1 MSCAHCGHEL
11 APDARFC
18 AGCGTA
24 IAPRREPG
32 EPQVRQERRGQ
43 GGTAVEEQEYEYI
56 VVSTPNPQI
65 SLSALGRHLRP
76 LRVSDA
82 AGVGIAAAIVAA
94 SVMAILVVAAVLT
107 SLGVDLL
114 SFGLDDVDQSPGDW
128 LRIGTFV
135 VLVSL
140 GSPLTNRTELADDTS
155 ITQAGSFLLPA
166 ALLLTCTYVAL
177 RRASTHRAR
186 EVVLRERAAVSMVAG
201 LTAAGLVVA
210 LSLVS
215 AGPVAGLGGAHLHAR
230 SWVGPLTAFLLVS
243 ATAMAAFTPPDLD
256 GTSPRAWRE
265 LRRAWRSSAALL
277 ALTVVVASVVAL
289 VAGAR
294 DQAPQWGLPLIE
306 LPDSDLASFLRLPES
321 GGLLAAVAH
330 GATLFAAGAEEDRW
344 GLIAGNTESSAWTLV
359 LIVLIGSVLVGVRH
373 AFRRPPGERPWA
385 LAWTVPVAYA
395 VMWALFAH
403 FTQQRTWL
411 SDEDEVFYQ
420 SGIGVVSAFLCA
432 VLWGAAATGGGW
444 VASRWVASW
453 FPRTAARLAGRWVH
467 PSWAGLIEHRL
478 LMEGARVPLSITAAS
493 RQADDPLQPPLS
505 RGHGTVVA
513 GLAWAL
519 VSLALITLPTANAAD
534 CGLPIS
540 ATRQPTEPLPSLAP
554 PADVQRDFD
563 EMRAEVERL
572 DAAQARAERAAGPGV
587 QLRDEMTVAREAAA
601 EAMTAVTEAEDAVTD
616 AARRVDRL
624 ADVGDWE
631 RDMLEQAQA
640 DLEEFREYDADGFW
654 AGLVAD
660 AEEELLEAEAP
671 LRRARED
678 LVSSEA
684 GLSSAR
690 ATLADAQSAESAA
703 ESAFAP
709 WEEKLAAVAS
719 TSNAARAARVALDI
733 AEHDWDSAAS
743 EKRAEVARAN
753 QDARACRDE
762 ARPRVIGAATST
774 GLAAALPLW
783 WFGFRAPRTRRRPTA
798 QA

>member
-1 MSCAHCGHEL
+1 VGCAHCGHEL

-18 AGCGTA
+18 AGCGAA
-24 IAPRREPG
+24 IAPRRLPE
-32 EPQVRQERRGQ
+32 EPQERFRH
-43 GGTAVEEQEYEYI
+43 GGTAIQEQEYEYEYV
-56 VVSTPNPQI
+56 VVSTPTPQI
-65 SLSALGRHLRP
+65 TLGALGRHLRP

-82 AGVGIAAAIVAA
+82 AGVGMAAAIVAG

-114 SFGLDDVDQSPGDW
+114 SFGLDDVDQSPADW

-135 VLVSL
+135 VLISL
-140 GSPLTNRTELADDTS
+140 GSPLTNQTELADDTS

-177 RRASTHRAR
+177 RRVSTHRAR
-186 EVVLRERAAVSMVAG
+186 EVVLPERAAVSMVAG

-215 AGPVAGLGGAHLHAR
+215 AGPVAGLGGAHMHAR

-243 ATAMAAFTPPDLD
+243 ATAMAALTPPERDNTL
-256 GTSPRAWRE
+256 PRAWRV
-265 LRRAWRSSAALL
+265 LRRAWRTSAALL
-277 ALTVVVASVVAL
+277 AVTVVVASAVAL

-294 DQAPQWGLPLIE
+294 DQAPQWGLPLVE
-306 LPDSDLASFLRLPES
+306 LPGSDLASFLRLPES

-330 GATLFAAGAEEDRW
+330 GATLFAAGADEDRW
-344 GLIAGNTESSAWTLV
+344 GLIAGNTEASAWTLM

-373 AFRRPPGERPWA
+373 AFRRPPGERTWA

-411 SDEDEVFYQ
+411 SDEDDAFYQ

-432 VLWGAAATGGGW
+432 LVWGAAATGGGW
-444 VASRWVASW
+444 VAARWVASW

-467 PSWAGLIEHRL
+467 PSWAGLIERRL
-478 LMEGARVPLSITAAS
+478 LMEGARVPRFISAAG
-493 RQADDPLQPPLS
+493 RHADDSSHPPLS
-505 RGHGTVVA
+505 RGHGTVFA
-513 GLAWAL
+513 GLAWVL
-519 VSLALITLPTANAAD
+519 VSLALIALPTANAAE
-534 CGLPIS
+534 CGLPLS
-540 ATRQPTEPLPSLAP
+540 AARQPTQPLPGLVP
-554 PADVQRDFD
+554 PSDVQRDFD

-587 QLRDEMTVAREAAA
+587 QLRDEMTAAREAAV
-601 EAMTAVTEAEDAVTD
+601 EAMTAVTEAEDAVTN
-616 AARRVDRL
+616 ATRRVDRL

-640 DLEEFREYDADGFW
+640 DLEEFREYDSDGFW

-660 AEEELLEAEAP
+660 AEEDLLEAEAP

-678 LVSSEA
+678 LISSQA
-684 GLSSAR
+684 RLSSAR
-690 ATLADAQSAESAA
+690 ATLAAAQSAESAA
-703 ESAFAP
+703 ESAYAP
-709 WEEKLAAVAS
+709 WEERLAAVAS
-719 TSNAARAARVALDI
+719 TSNAARTALVALDI
-733 AEHDWDSAAS
+733 AEHDWDSAAA
-743 EKRAEVARAN
+743 EKRAAVARAN
-753 QDARACRDE
+753 QDARACREE
-762 ARPRVIGAATST
+762 ARPRVIGAATSS
-774 GLAAALPLW
+774 GLAVALPLW